1 MLYAAVR
8 TCVRVAPFPIKDLEL
23 VERRVQ
29 ATERRRKSAQM
40 KMLSTTKAMLKAFHR
55 NLNEKLAELL
65 GDEQFTWPE
74 LAISDIEGSPADF
87 QQQQVC
93 NELAATVLVSWSP
106 LLHVPFRR
114 TSFGKRS
121 FSTAAPSVCNSL
133 PVFVQNCDTL
143 TLFESRLKA
152 HLFSSVYAS

>member
-74 LAISDIEGSPADF
+74 LAISDIEGSPADV

-114 TSFGKRS
+114 TSFLR
-121 FSTAAPSVCNSL
+121 
-133 PVFVQNCDTL
+133 Q
-143 TLFESRLKA
+143 TLFQHCSTICLQLSPCLRSEL
-152 HLFSSVYAS
+152 

>member
-1 MLYAAVR
+1 M
-8 TCVRVAPFPIKDLEL
+8 
-23 VERRVQ
+23 ERRVQ

-74 LAISDIEGSPADF
+74 LAISDIEGSAADF

-93 NELAATVLVSWSP
+93 NELAATVLVSCMVATVACP
-106 LLHVPFRR
+106 IQTNFLR
-114 TSFGKRS
+114 
-121 FSTAAPSVCNSL
+121 
-133 PVFVQNCDTL
+133 Q
-143 TLFESRLKA
+143 TLFQHRSTICLELCPCLRSEL
-152 HLFSSVYAS
+152 